1 MGRFLYDRLAT
12 RSYRYGSLRLDL
24 EFSQPFTL
32 VQLKLTHKLLII
44 VFVPLTF
51 ELAFVFVLS
60 DLLHKAEL
68 ELNRETHSKAVIA
81 ESNKLV
87 KNIYDASSA
96 LVAYAVSPSQQVTAE
111 YLRRVEMI
119 PARLRSLELLVS
131 GSHRQKAAFDEV
143 FGATNKGLSLLKNI
157 KNELDAGENVRN
169 LASAGVLRKRV
180 TASVGSLIQHI
191 HQLIAEERQIEEIA
205 PQQQERFRELIVACL
220 VGGLVL
226 NILLAVAMAL
236 FISQSTVNRLR
247 VLMDNTRRMVGR
259 QPLNPVVAGSDEIAS
274 LDATFHDMA
283 RELALAEKQKQEVIS
298 MVSHDLRSPLMSL
311 DFSLTLI
318 GSGKYGELNEKG
330 LKELSSAETSAKR
343 LIRLIND
350 LLDIEKIESGKLNV
364 LKMPL
369 SFRTLCEH
377 SVDSVRA
384 LAVSK
389 DIELTIESE
398 GDIEFPGDSDRLEQ
412 VIINLLGNAI
422 KFSPSGSKVI
432 IRAEQKDDMV
442 EIRVIDS
449 GPGIPAE
456 YKKRIFERFQQVGRG
471 DGKEKEGTGLGLAIS
486 RAIIEAHGGTIGV
499 ESEDGKGS
507 SFWIR
512 LPDG

>member
-1 MGRFLYDRLAT
+1 M
-12 RSYRYGSLRLDL
+12 
-24 EFSQPFTL
+24 
-32 VQLKLTHKLLII
+32 QLKLTHKLLII
-44 VFVPLTF
+44 VVLPLMF
-51 ELAFVFVLS
+51 ELGFVFVLS
-60 DLLHKAEL
+60 ELLHKAEV
-68 ELNRETHSKAVIA
+68 ELNKETHSKAVIA
-81 ESNKLV
+81 ESNELV
-87 KNIYDASSA
+87 KNIYDTSSA

-111 YLRRVEMI
+111 YLRRVELI
-119 PARLRSLELLVS
+119 PTRLRSLELLVS
-131 GSHRQKAAFDEV
+131 GTPRQKEAFDEV
-143 FGATNKGLSLLKNI
+143 YGATNKALSLLKSI
-157 KNELDAGENVRN
+157 KNDLDAGENAHS
-169 LASAGVLRKRV
+169 LASAGSLRKRV
-180 TASVGSLIQHI
+180 TASVGALIQHI
-191 HQLIAEERQIEEIA
+191 HDLIADERQIEEIA
-205 PQQQERFRELIVACL
+205 PQQQARFRSLIVSCL

-226 NILLAVAMAL
+226 NILLAIAMAL

-259 QPLNPVVAGSDEIAS
+259 QQLNPAVGGTDEIAH

-283 RELALAEKQKQEVIS
+283 RELAQAEKQKQEVIS

-330 LKELSSAETSAKR
+330 LKELSSAEMSAKR

-369 SFRTLCEH
+369 EFRTLAEH
-377 SVDSVRA
+377 CTDAVRA

-389 DIELTIESE
+389 EIELVIESNDE
-398 GDIEFPGDSDRLEQ
+398 IEFPGDGDRLEQ

-422 KFSPSGSKVI
+422 KFSPNNSKVI
-432 IRAEQKDDMV
+432 VRGEEKERFV

-449 GPGIPAE
+449 GPGIPAD
-456 YKKRIFERFQQVGRG
+456 YKKKIFERFQQVSRG

-486 RAIIEAHGGTIGV
+486 RAIVEAHGGTIGV
-499 ESEDGKGS
+499 DSEDGKGS

-512 LPDG
+512 LPDA

>member
-1 MGRFLYDRLAT
+1 M
-12 RSYRYGSLRLDL
+12 
-24 EFSQPFTL
+24 
-32 VQLKLTHKLLII
+32 QLKLTHKLLII

-60 DLLHKAEL
+60 DLLHKAEF

-81 ESNKLV
+81 ESNELV
-87 KNIYDASSA
+87 KNIYDTSSA
-96 LVAYAVSPSQQVTAE
+96 LVAYAVSPSQQVAAE

-119 PARLRSLELLVS
+119 PARLRSLELLVCE
-131 GSHRQKAAFDEV
+131 SHRQKAAFDAV
-143 FGATNKGLSLLKNI
+143 YSATNKALTLLKNI
-157 KNELDAGENVRN
+157 KNDLDAGENVRN
-169 LASAGVLRKRV
+169 LVSAGVLRKRV

-191 HQLIAEERQIEEIA
+191 HELIAEERQIEEIA
-205 PQQQERFRELIVACL
+205 PQQQSRFRDLIVACL
-220 VGGLVL
+220 AGGLVL

-236 FISQSTVNRLR
+236 FISESTVNRLR
-247 VLMDNTRRMVGR
+247 VLMDNTRRMVSR
-259 QPLNPVVAGSDEIAS
+259 QPLNPAVGGTDEIAH

-330 LKELSSAETSAKR
+330 LKELSSAENSAKR

-369 SFRTLCEH
+369 SFQTLCEH
-377 SVDSVRA
+377 SIDAVRA
-384 LAVSK
+384 LALSK
-389 DIELTIESE
+389 DIEVLIEGE
-398 GDIEFPGDSDRLEQ
+398 DDLEFPGDPDRLQQ

-422 KFSPSGSKVI
+422 KFSPNNSKVI
-432 IRAEQKDDMV
+432 IRADERDDFV

-449 GPGIPAE
+449 GPGIPAD
-456 YKKRIFERFQQVGRG
+456 YKKKIFDRFQQVSRG

-486 RAIIEAHGGTIGV
+486 KAIIEAHGGTIGV
-499 ESEDGKGS
+499 ETEDGKGS

-512 LPDG
+512 LPDA

>member
-1 MGRFLYDRLAT
+1 
-12 RSYRYGSLRLDL
+12 
-24 EFSQPFTL
+24 

-60 DLLHKAEL
+60 DLLHKAEV

-81 ESNKLV
+81 ESNELV
-87 KNIYDASSA
+87 KNIYDTSSA

-111 YLRRVEMI
+111 YLKRVELI

-143 FGATNKGLSLLKNI
+143 YSATNKALSLLKNI
-157 KNELDAGENVRN
+157 KNDLDAGENARN
-169 LASAGVLRKRV
+169 LASAGFLRKRV
-180 TASVGSLIQHI
+180 TASVGALIQHI
-191 HQLIAEERQIEEIA
+191 HELIAEERQIEEIA
-205 PQQQERFRELIVACL
+205 PQQQARFRDLIVSCL

-226 NILLAVAMAL
+226 NVLLAVAMAL

-259 QPLNPVVAGSDEIAS
+259 QELNPAVGGTDEIAH
-274 LDATFHDMA
+274 LDSTFHDMA

-330 LKELSSAETSAKR
+330 LKELSSAEISAKR

-369 SFRTLCEH
+369 SFHTLAEH
-377 SVDSVRA
+377 SVDAVRA

-389 DIELTIESE
+389 EIELVIEGSD
-398 GDIEFPGDSDRLEQ
+398 DIEFPGDSDRLEQ

-422 KFSPSGSKVI
+422 KFSPNNSKVF
-432 IRAEQKDDMV
+432 IRGEEKNSFV

-456 YKKRIFERFQQVGRG
+456 YKKRIFERFQQVSRG

-486 RAIIEAHGGTIGV
+486 RAIVEAHGGTIGV
-499 ESEDGKGS
+499 ESENGKGS

-512 LPDG
+512 LPDA

>member
-1 MGRFLYDRLAT
+1 M
-12 RSYRYGSLRLDL
+12 
-24 EFSQPFTL
+24 
-32 VQLKLTHKLLII
+32 QLKLTHKLLII

-51 ELAFVFVLS
+51 EMAFVFVLS
-60 DLLHKAEL
+60 DLLHKAEV

-81 ESNKLV
+81 ESNELV
-87 KNIYDASSA
+87 KNIYDTSSA

-111 YLRRVEMI
+111 YLKRVELI

-143 FGATNKGLSLLKNI
+143 YSATNKALSLLKNI
-157 KNELDAGENVRN
+157 KNDLDAGENARN
-169 LASAGVLRKRV
+169 LASAGFLRKRV
-180 TASVGSLIQHI
+180 TASVGALIQHI
-191 HQLIAEERQIEEIA
+191 HELIAEEREIEEIA
-205 PQQQERFRELIVACL
+205 PQQQARFRDLIVSCL

-226 NILLAVAMAL
+226 NVLLAVAMAL

-259 QPLNPVVAGSDEIAS
+259 QELNPAVGGTDEIAH
-274 LDATFHDMA
+274 LDSTFHDMA

-330 LKELSSAETSAKR
+330 LKELSSAEISAKR

-369 SFRTLCEH
+369 SFHTLAEH
-377 SVDSVRA
+377 SVDAVRA

-389 DIELTIESE
+389 EIELVIEGSD
-398 GDIEFPGDSDRLEQ
+398 DIEFPGDSDRLEQ

-422 KFSPSGSKVI
+422 KFSPNNSKVF
-432 IRAEQKDDMV
+432 IRGEEKNSFV

-456 YKKRIFERFQQVGRG
+456 HKKRIFERFQQISRG

-486 RAIIEAHGGTIGV
+486 RAIVEAHGGTIGV
-499 ESEDGKGS
+499 ESENGKGS

-512 LPDG
+512 LPDA

>member
-1 MGRFLYDRLAT
+1 M
-12 RSYRYGSLRLDL
+12 
-24 EFSQPFTL
+24 
-32 VQLKLTHKLLII
+32 QLKLTHKLLII

-60 DLLHKAEL
+60 DLLHKAEV

-81 ESNKLV
+81 ESNELV
-87 KNIYDASSA
+87 KNIYDTSSA

-111 YLRRVEMI
+111 YLKRVELI

-143 FGATNKGLSLLKNI
+143 YSATNKALSLLKNI
-157 KNELDAGENVRN
+157 KNDLDAGENARN
-169 LASAGVLRKRV
+169 LASAGFLRKRV
-180 TASVGSLIQHI
+180 TASVGALIQHI
-191 HQLIAEERQIEEIA
+191 HELIAEERQIEEIA
-205 PQQQERFRELIVACL
+205 PQQQARFRDLIVSCL

-226 NILLAVAMAL
+226 NVLLAVAMAL

-259 QPLNPVVAGSDEIAS
+259 QELNPAVGGTDEIAH
-274 LDATFHDMA
+274 LDSTFHDMA

-330 LKELSSAETSAKR
+330 LKELSSAEISAKR

-369 SFRTLCEH
+369 SFHTLAEH
-377 SVDSVRA
+377 SVDAVRA

-389 DIELTIESE
+389 EIELVIEGSD
-398 GDIEFPGDSDRLEQ
+398 DIEFPGDSDRLEQ

-422 KFSPSGSKVI
+422 KFSPNNSKVF
-432 IRAEQKDDMV
+432 IRGEEKNSFV

-456 YKKRIFERFQQVGRG
+456 HKKRIFERFQQVSRG

-486 RAIIEAHGGTIGV
+486 RAIVEAHGGTIGV
-499 ESEDGKGS
+499 ESENGKGS

-512 LPDG
+512 LPDA

>member
-1 MGRFLYDRLAT
+1 
-12 RSYRYGSLRLDL
+12 
-24 EFSQPFTL
+24 
-32 VQLKLTHKLLII
+32 VQLKLTHKLLLI

-60 DLLHKAEL
+60 DLLRKAEM
-68 ELNRETHSKAVIA
+68 ELNRESHSKAVIA
-81 ESNKLV
+81 ESNELV
-87 KNIYDASSA
+87 KNIYDTSSA

-119 PARLRSLELLVS
+119 PTRLRSLELLVS
-131 GSHRQKAAFDEV
+131 DSHRQKAAFDEV
-143 FGATNKGLSLLKNI
+143 YGATNKALSLLKNI
-157 KNELDAGENVRN
+157 KNDLDEGENVRN
-169 LASAGVLRKRV
+169 LASAGLLRKRV
-180 TASVGSLIQHI
+180 TAAVGSLIQNI
-191 HQLIAEERQIEEIA
+191 HELVAEERQIEEMA
-205 PQQQERFRELIVACL
+205 PQQQAHFRELIVVCL
-220 VGGLVL
+220 AGGLVL
-226 NILLAVAMAL
+226 NVLLAAAMVL
-236 FISQSTVNRLR
+236 FISQSTVNRLS

-259 QPLNPVVAGSDEIAS
+259 QQLNPAVGGSDEIAH
-274 LDATFHDMA
+274 LDSTFHDMA

-330 LKELSSAETSAKR
+330 LKELASAETSAKR

-350 LLDIEKIESGKLNV
+350 LLDIEKIESGKLSV

-369 SFRTLCEH
+369 SFQTLAEH
-377 SVDSVRA
+377 SMDAVRA

-389 DIELTIESE
+389 DIELTLECQE
-398 GDIEFPGDSDRLEQ
+398 DIEFPGDSDRLEQ

-422 KFSPSGSKVI
+422 KFSPNNSKVRI
-432 IRAEQKDDMV
+432 SAEEKDGFV

-449 GPGIPAE
+449 GPGIPAD
-456 YKKRIFERFQQVGRG
+456 YRKKVFERFQQVSRG

-486 RAIIEAHGGTIGV
+486 RAIVEAHGGTIGV
-499 ESEDGKGS
+499 DSEDAKGS

-512 LPDG
+512 LPDA

>member
-1 MGRFLYDRLAT
+1 M
-12 RSYRYGSLRLDL
+12 
-24 EFSQPFTL
+24 
-32 VQLKLTHKLLII
+32 QLKLTHKLLII

-60 DLLHKAEL
+60 DLLHKAEV

-81 ESNKLV
+81 ESNELV
-87 KNIYDASSA
+87 KNIYDTSSA

-111 YLRRVEMI
+111 YLKRVELI

-143 FGATNKGLSLLKNI
+143 YSATNKALSLLKNI
-157 KNELDAGENVRN
+157 KNDLDAGENARN
-169 LASAGVLRKRV
+169 LASAGFLRKRV
-180 TASVGSLIQHI
+180 TASVGALIQHI
-191 HQLIAEERQIEEIA
+191 HELIAEERQIEEIA
-205 PQQQERFRELIVACL
+205 PQQQARFRDLIVSCL

-226 NILLAVAMAL
+226 NVLLAVAMAL

-259 QPLNPVVAGSDEIAS
+259 QELNPAVGGTDEIAH
-274 LDATFHDMA
+274 LDSTFHDMA

-330 LKELSSAETSAKR
+330 LKELSSAEISAKR

-369 SFRTLCEH
+369 SFHTLAEH
-377 SVDSVRA
+377 SVDAVRA

-389 DIELTIESE
+389 EIELVIEGSD
-398 GDIEFPGDSDRLEQ
+398 DIEFPGDSDRLEQ

-422 KFSPSGSKVI
+422 KFSPNNSKVF
-432 IRAEQKDDMV
+432 IRGEEKNSFV

-456 YKKRIFERFQQVGRG
+456 HKKRIFERFQQISRG

-486 RAIIEAHGGTIGV
+486 RAIVEAHGGTIGV
-499 ESEDGKGS
+499 ESENGKGS

-512 LPDG
+512 LPDA

>member
-1 MGRFLYDRLAT
+1 M
-12 RSYRYGSLRLDL
+12 
-24 EFSQPFTL
+24 
-32 VQLKLTHKLLII
+32 QLKLTHKLLII

-81 ESNKLV
+81 ESNELV
-87 KNIYDASSA
+87 KNLYDTSSA

-111 YLRRVEMI
+111 YLRRLEMI

-131 GSHRQKAAFDEV
+131 SSRLQKAAFDEV
-143 FGATNKGLSLLKNI
+143 YGATNKALGLLKSI
-157 KNELDAGENVRN
+157 KDDLDAGENVRN
-169 LASAGVLRKRV
+169 LASAGGLRKRV
-180 TASVGSLIQHI
+180 TAAVSNLIEDI
-191 HQLIAEERQIEEIA
+191 HELVAEERQIEEIA
-205 PQQQERFRELIVACL
+205 PQQQARFRELIVGCL

-226 NILLAVAMAL
+226 NILLAMAMAL
-236 FISQSTVNRLR
+236 FISSSTVNRLR

-259 QPLNPVVAGSDEIAS
+259 QELNPAVGGTDEIAH
-274 LDATFHDMA
+274 LDATFHEMA
-283 RELALAEKQKQEVIS
+283 RELALAEKQKQEVMS

-318 GSGKYGELNEKG
+318 GTGKYGELSERG
-330 LKELSSAETSAKR
+330 LKELNSAENSAKR

-364 LKMPL
+364 LKTPL
-369 SFRTLCEH
+369 SFRILADH
-377 SVDSVRA
+377 SADAVRA

-389 DIELTIESE
+389 NIEILIESAD
-398 GDIEFPGDSDRLEQ
+398 DIEFAGDADRLEQ

-422 KFSPSGSKVI
+422 KFSPNGSKVV
-432 IRAEQKDDMV
+432 IRAEEKGNFV
-442 EIRVIDS
+442 EIRVVDE
-449 GPGIPAE
+449 GPGIPAD
-456 YKKRIFERFQQVGRG
+456 YRKKVFERFQQVSRG

-486 RAIIEAHGGTIGV
+486 RAIVEAHGGSIGV
-499 ESEDGKGS
+499 DSEEGKGS

-512 LPDG
+512 LPEA